1 MHPPESPR
9 LTTTYYIPMIG
20 IQKWMSVE
28 HPMSYCLK
36 EWTPLILEFHKGK
49 SGVTRFCIL
58 TPANVSC
65 PKSVCYKFSIIRALY
80 KNVSIELWF
89 NAISFCGIE
98 KCLLDI
104 LDRGLALVS
113 FRKTSFR
120 YKYFWLVLNF
130 SFCTTSRHY
139 FYNGLFS
146 FWRRGE
152 KRVGRKT
159 VNFITHCWFYR
170 IRIQNK

>member
-9 LTTTYYIPMIG
+9 LTTAYYIPMIG

-104 LDRGLALVS
+104 LGQRFSVSIIQKNFISIQVFLTCFKFFFLYNQQALFLQRVI
-113 FRKTSFR
+113 F
-120 YKYFWLVLNF
+120 LL
-130 SFCTTSRHY
+130 
-139 FYNGLFS
+139 
-146 FWRRGE
+146 E
-152 KRVGRKT
+152 KRREKSGKKD
-159 VNFITHCWFYR
+159 CQFYYSLL
-170 IRIQNK
+170 ILQD